1 MKPYQQYIGL
11 AFQWG
16 LLLGLAVWG
25 GIKADENLGFAA
37 LFVIILPLVAL
48 AYLFYSLLRNFGS
61 KK

>member
-16 LLLGLAVWG
+16 ILLGLGVWG
-25 GIKADENLGFAA
+25 GIRLDEKLHFKA
-37 LFVIILPLVAL
+37 LFVIVFPLLAL
-48 AYLFYSLLRNFGS
+48 TYLFYNLLKNFGN